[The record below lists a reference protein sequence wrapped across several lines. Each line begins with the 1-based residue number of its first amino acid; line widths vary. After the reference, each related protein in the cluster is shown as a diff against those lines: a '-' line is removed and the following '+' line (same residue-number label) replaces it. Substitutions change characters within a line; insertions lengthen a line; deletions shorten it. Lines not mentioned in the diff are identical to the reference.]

1 MRMRE
6 IINET
11 KRSRQDEGIGDVTL
25 GDIGRG
31 IGKAVSGTA
40 KVAGGLAGATVG
52 VGKSIAQ
59 GYRAGRDWA
68 SGNGTGYDGRYV
80 TQYPYDR
87 VPVDHADYAD
97 NTDAKTPAKSTT
109 INVSTIKT
117 ALPKLS
123 DKQLTELEKLIN
135 QRLGTLNATK
145 Q

>member
-11 KRSRQDEGIGDVTL
+11 KRARQDEGIGDVTL

-59 GYRAGRDWA
+59 GYRSGRDWA
-68 SGNGTGYDGRYV
+68 SGAVTGDVGRYK
-80 TQYPYDR
+80 TQYPYDH
-87 VPVDHADYAD
+87 VPVDQADH
-97 NTDAKTPAKSTT
+97 TDDTVTQTAAKPKT
-109 INVSTIKT
+109 INVSSIKT
-117 ALPKLS
+117 ALPNLS
-123 DKQLTELEKLIN
+123 DKQLDALEKLIK